1 MTPVSKPSAQSTTR
15 HSTPVENRLSKLP
28 VSAHCKDMANRMEI
42 ALAETGQRD
51 EKILDLTNENI
62 MVREELKQEQVCHY
76 FLLTK

>member
-1 MTPVSKPSAQSTTR
+1 
-15 HSTPVENRLSKLP
+15 
-28 VSAHCKDMANRMEI
+28 MANRMEI